1 MQAICQ
7 VLDFHTNQHKKFQ
20 IVTSW
25 IFLSGLLSRRQEE
38 RVRNGQAFPPGC
50 PVALQLAGF
59 DVWRY
64 SLAERKV

>member
-1 MQAICQ
+1 M
-7 VLDFHTNQHKKFQ
+7 LDCDELD
-20 IVTSW
+20 ISIRVVVTS
-25 IFLSGLLSRRQEE
+25 QEE